1 MQFRH
6 ADDAWPTI
14 LMDKTV
20 EQRLSFQPCNDAFDV
35 EHLAYLGNGTRY
47 LLSPNGRP
55 GEIEPPRSA
64 GFLRRPYALRVPA
77 GLREL

>member
-1 MQFRH
+1 MQFQH

-14 LMDKTV
+14 VMDMTV
-20 EQRLSFQPCNDAFDV
+20 EQLLSFQRCNDAFDV
-35 EHLAYLGNGTRY
+35 EHSANLGNGTRY
-47 LLSPNGRP
+47 LLSPSGRP

-64 GFLRRPYALRVPA
+64 GFLRRPYALRGPA